1 MSDSSKGYQFTF
13 SGNTVVAVYEVE
25 RARVK
30 LKRMDRDETWS
41 LDGLDVTRIVTKFG
55 KVQTSV
61 YTDTN
66 RDGVFQ
72 KTFEV
77 EVLTGANPHALE
89 TYKFSLASGRAAT
102 GESVVEGDVITGVM
116 ELQRHGWKV
125 DRIDANETFQVF
137 KVNGDSLILRTKTEW
152 SGKIDFSV
160 FRDDDHDGLWTE
172 IADGETFGTFVTP
185 SGVVD
190 LVGIVNA
197 GLLQAADALIA

>member
-13 SGNTVVAVYEVE
+13 SGNTVVAVYELE
-25 RARVK
+25 RGRVK

-41 LDGLDVTRIVTKFG
+41 LDGPDVTRIVNKFG

-61 YTDTN
+61 YTDAN
-66 RDGVFQ
+66 RDGVYQ

-77 EVLTGANPHALE
+77 EVLTGTSPRTLE
-89 TYKFSLASGRAAT
+89 TYKFSLTSGRAAT
-102 GESVVEGDVITGVM
+102 GEAVIEGDVITGVM
-116 ELQRHGWKV
+116 ELERRGWKV
-125 DRIDANETFQVF
+125 DRIDANETFQVV

-152 SGKIDFSV
+152 NGEIDFSV
-160 FRDDDHDGLWTE
+160 FRDDDNDGLWTE
-172 IADGETFGTFVTP
+172 IADGETAGAFVSP
-185 SGVVD
+185 GGVVD